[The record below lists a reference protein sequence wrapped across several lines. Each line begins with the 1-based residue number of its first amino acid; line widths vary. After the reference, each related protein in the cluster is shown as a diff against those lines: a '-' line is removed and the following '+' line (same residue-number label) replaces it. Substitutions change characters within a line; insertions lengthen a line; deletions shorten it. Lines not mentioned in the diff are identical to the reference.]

1 MSNWINAKKES
12 PIEDGTYLV
21 NVKNSFKEW
30 KSVSKYLKGT
40 WAANTITRDHSYRCY
55 VTYWCEIEELPE
67 EKEGLFV
74 FTQEHKEILINRIDK
89 EISDLESAMDIYKH
103 ENNISTNI
111 AIRVTHIKIDTFKCI
126 KEFLEEL

>member
-55 VTYWCEIEELPE
+55 VTYWC
-67 EKEGLFV
+67 
-74 FTQEHKEILINRIDK
+74 
-89 EISDLESAMDIYKH
+89 
-103 ENNISTNI
+103 
-111 AIRVTHIKIDTFKCI
+111 
-126 KEFLEEL
+126 

>member
-1 MSNWINAKKES
+1 M
-12 PIEDGTYLV
+12 
-21 NVKNSFKEW
+21 
-30 KSVSKYLKGT
+30 
-40 WAANTITRDHSYRCY
+40 
-55 VTYWCEIEELPE
+55 
-67 EKEGLFV
+67 